1 MRATTEGE
9 HAQYLTFRVA
19 DAEYG
24 VGILQVREIIEYD
37 TITRVPL
44 APPAVRGVLN
54 LRGSVVPVVDLAVKF
69 GLPES
74 TITKRSCV
82 VVVECVL
89 DGELTVM
96 GVLCDAVSQVV
107 DLTADD
113 IEPPPAF
120 GSRVRIEFLRGM
132 GKLGEGFVLL
142 LDLDRLL
149 STAEAAAATASVATA
164 SMATAAVS

>member
-1 MRATTEGE
+1 MATTLEGE
-9 HAQYLTFRVA
+9 HAQYLTFQVA

-37 TITRVPL
+37 TITRVPH
-44 APPAVRGVLN
+44 APSAVRGVIN

-74 TITKRSCV
+74 RITKRSCV
-82 VVVECVL
+82 IVVECVL

-96 GVLCDAVSQVV
+96 GVLCDAVSQVI
-107 DLTADD
+107 DLTTAD
-113 IEPPPAF
+113 IEPAPAF

-132 GKLGEGFVLL
+132 GKVGGKFVLL

-149 STAEAAAATASVATA
+149 SADEASAGRPTATAGAEG
-164 SMATAAVS
+164 

>member
-1 MRATTEGE
+1 MSTTLEGE
-9 HAQYLTFRVA
+9 HAQYLTFQVA

-37 TITRVPL
+37 TITRVPH
-44 APPAVRGVLN
+44 APSAVRGVIN

-74 TITKRSCV
+74 RITKRSCV
-82 VVVECVL
+82 IVVECVL

-96 GVLCDAVSQVV
+96 GVLCDAVSQVI
-107 DLTADD
+107 DLTTAD
-113 IEPPPAF
+113 IEPAPAF

-132 GKLGEGFVLL
+132 GKVGGKFVLL

-149 STAEAAAATASVATA
+149 SADEASAGRPTATAGAEG
-164 SMATAAVS
+164 

>member
-1 MRATTEGE
+1 MSTTLEGE
-9 HAQYLTFRVA
+9 HAQYLTFQVA

-37 TITRVPL
+37 TITRVPH
-44 APPAVRGVLN
+44 APAAVRGVIN

-74 TITKRSCV
+74 RITKRSCV
-82 VVVECVL
+82 IVVECVL

-96 GVLCDAVSQVV
+96 GVLCDAVSQVI
-107 DLTADD
+107 DLTAAD
-113 IEPPPAF
+113 IEPAPAF

-132 GKLGEGFVLL
+132 GKVGGKFVLL

-149 STAEAAAATASVATA
+149 SAQEAAAGRPVATA
-164 SMATAAVS
+164 AAEG

>member
-1 MRATTEGE
+1 MQTTLEGE
-9 HAQYLTFRVA
+9 HAQYLTFQVA

-37 TITRVPL
+37 TITRVPH
-44 APPAVRGVLN
+44 APVAVRGVIN

-74 TITKRSCV
+74 RITKRSCV
-82 VVVECVL
+82 IVVECQL
-89 DGELTVM
+89 EGELTVM
-96 GVLCDAVSQVV
+96 GVLCDAVSQVI
-107 DLTADD
+107 DLTAAD
-113 IEPPPAF
+113 IEPAPAF

-132 GKLGEGFVLL
+132 GKVGGKFVLL

-149 STAEAAAATASVATA
+149 SAQEAAAGRPVATA
-164 SMATAAVS
+164 GAEG

>member
-1 MRATTEGE
+1 MQTTLEGE
-9 HAQYLTFRVA
+9 HAQYLTFQVA

-37 TITRVPL
+37 TITRVPH
-44 APPAVRGVLN
+44 APVAVRGVIN

-74 TITKRSCV
+74 RITKRSCV
-82 VVVECVL
+82 IVVECVL

-96 GVLCDAVSQVV
+96 GVLSDAVSQVI
-107 DLTADD
+107 DLAMTD
-113 IEPPPAF
+113 IEPAPAF

-132 GKLGEGFVLL
+132 GKVGGKFVLL

-149 STAEAAAATASVATA
+149 TTAESAV
-164 SMATAAVS
+164 ATAAVG

>member
-1 MRATTEGE
+1 MSTTLEGE
-9 HAQYLTFRVA
+9 HAQYLTFQVA

-37 TITRVPL
+37 TITRVPH
-44 APPAVRGVLN
+44 APSAVRGVIN

-74 TITKRSCV
+74 RITKRSCV
-82 VVVECVL
+82 IVVECVL

-96 GVLCDAVSQVV
+96 GVLCDAVSQVI
-107 DLTADD
+107 DLTTAD
-113 IEPPPAF
+113 IEPAPAF

-132 GKLGEGFVLL
+132 GKVGGKFVLL

-149 STAEAAAATASVATA
+149 SADEAAAGRPTVAA
-164 SMATAAVS
+164 GGEG